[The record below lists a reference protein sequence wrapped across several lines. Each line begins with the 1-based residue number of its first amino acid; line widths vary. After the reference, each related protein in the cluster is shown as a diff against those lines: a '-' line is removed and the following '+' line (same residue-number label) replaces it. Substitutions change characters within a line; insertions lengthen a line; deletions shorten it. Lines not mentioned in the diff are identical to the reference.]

1 MRKQGH
7 THKFGHCITMTTGQ
21 SKEPV
26 RKVTCKTA
34 CGWLDKVCVCLLQM
48 YVCMH
53 VYGRRLQKDCIKK
66 ERKKNM
72 QIQFLLIFSYDSKSS
87 TTKES
92 TLSLINLLLSTS
104 VLDQP
109 EPAVLL
115 CMCMREKRKNRES
128 TSLFVS
134 LNVSM
139 SIRSV
144 DRLQDKVQAH

>member
-1 MRKQGH
+1 MAEGFKR
-7 THKFGHCITMTTGQ
+7 I
-21 SKEPV
+21 SL
-26 RKVTCKTA
+26 R
-34 CGWLDKVCVCLLQM
+34 
-48 YVCMH
+48 
-53 VYGRRLQKDCIKK
+53 KK
-66 ERKKNM
+66 EKNM

-92 TLSLINLLLSTS
+92 TLSLINLLLSKS

-115 CMCMREKRKNRES
+115 CMCMREKGKNRES
-128 TSLFVS
+128 ASLFVS